1 MPTYA
6 ANVERDPSLL
16 LFDGASLS
24 RWKQSDDRWAEKG
37 DVRYDL
43 GRLVDHLQVGAKW
56 MRSSRSYDSTR
67 VAEWDFP
74 GTPLD
79 GTLLAASGLIQKD
92 VPTILHGEYYYGAV
106 MSRQTVISAITDSGT
121 ARGTIREALFQREPA
136 GLIYRRDRS
145 GWYVSPPAITYDPTR
160 WTGFMACVIEQHRIP
175 RPKCCRSK
183 AWRVVRGGGH
193 LPGRAGTPPHH
204 VTRRRSIDDRA
215 VLIGRIVVDPALA
228 PGLARHDLGSSLTGT
243 LGTEYGLKVVRKRV
257 DMRPCALTTSVAEM
271 LDAKPGTP
279 GLLVVRISF
288 NADERVIEY
297 DHEYW
302 RHDAIRVLVDLD
314 KRS

>member
-37 DVRYDL
+37 NVRYDL
-43 GRLVDHLQVGAKW
+43 GRLVNHLQVGAKW
-56 MRSSRSYDSTR
+56 MRSSLSYDSTR

-183 AWRVVRGGGH
+183 AWRRRPGWRTSSGSRRHAVASCHPPPLGRRSGGPNRANRRGSR
-193 LPGRAGTPPHH
+193 PRAGAGAARSRL
-204 VTRRRSIDDRA
+204 VTH
-215 VLIGRIVVDPALA
+215 
-228 PGLARHDLGSSLTGT
+228 RHS
-243 LGTEYGLKVVRKRV
+243 
-257 DMRPCALTTSVAEM
+257 
-271 LDAKPGTP
+271 
-279 GLLVVRISF
+279 
-288 NADERVIEY
+288 
-297 DHEYW
+297 
-302 RHDAIRVLVDLD
+302 RH
-314 KRS
+314 